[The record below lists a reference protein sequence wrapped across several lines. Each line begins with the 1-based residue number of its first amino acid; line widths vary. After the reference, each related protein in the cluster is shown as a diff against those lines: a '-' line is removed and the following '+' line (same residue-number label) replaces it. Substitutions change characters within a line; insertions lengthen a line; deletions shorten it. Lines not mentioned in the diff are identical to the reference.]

1 MSLTSLSLSICRL
14 YQEDDIQ
21 CDQMFEQK
29 VAQFGPKLAKKVD
42 IADMIV
48 KLMFSKVVS
57 NSCQIIWA
65 TFVRKFVTKTYQ

>member
-1 MSLTSLSLSICRL
+1 
-14 YQEDDIQ
+14 
-21 CDQMFEQK
+21 MFEQK

-42 IADMIV
+42 IADVIV